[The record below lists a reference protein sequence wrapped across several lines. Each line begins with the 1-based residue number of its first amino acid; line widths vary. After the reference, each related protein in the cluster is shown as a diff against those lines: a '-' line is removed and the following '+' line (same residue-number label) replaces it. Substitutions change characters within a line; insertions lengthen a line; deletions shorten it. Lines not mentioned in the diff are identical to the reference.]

1 MLEIGLL
8 VALFVGAT
16 LVVGTLRARANDD
29 ADFDEE
35 LVDLPSRPVI
45 KLSVSVFRITK
56 YVIPSYG
63 IRCFAIST
71 LAWVGSNP
79 SRR

>member
-1 MLEIGLL
+1 MFEIGLL

-35 LVDLPSRPVI
+35 LVDLPCPWCEAQTRETDRACPSCHQAFGVR
-45 KLSVSVFRITK
+45 VS
-56 YVIPSYG
+56 YYE
-63 IRCFAIST
+63 IRNT
-71 LAWVGSNP
+71 
-79 SRR
+79 